1 MKYFVSFKYMKNDFF
16 IYRMWIIISLLI
28 VTPLGFATKFY
39 IGPGE
44 LWFHNY
50 GGAIFYEI
58 FWCLVIFLFTPTSS
72 PLKIAIVVFIATSF
86 LETLQ
91 LWHPAFLEWIRK
103 SFIGRTL
110 VGTTFVPCDFFYY
123 VIGCIIGYLWLKTTL
138 RLSGSYCNK
147 SA

>member
-58 FWCLVIFLFTPTSS
+58 FWCLVIFLFCPAPS
-72 PLKIAIVVFIATSF
+72 PLKIAIVVFIATSV

-91 LWHPAFLEWIRK
+91 LWHPFFLEWIRK
-103 SFIGRTL
+103 SFIGRIL
-110 VGTTFVPCDFFYY
+110 IGTTFVPCDFFYY

-138 RLSGSYCNK
+138 RLSDSYCNK

>member
-1 MKYFVSFKYMKNDFF
+1 MKIN
-16 IYRMWIIISLLI
+16 SLNFSCKHKWLLLSLII

-39 IGPGE
+39 TGPGE
-44 LWFHNY
+44 LWLNNY
-50 GGAIFYEI
+50 GGGILYEI
-58 FWCLVIFLFTPTSS
+58 FWCLMILLFCPASS

-110 VGTTFVPCDFFYY
+110 IGTDFVWWDFFYY
-123 VIGCIIGYLWLKTTL
+123 IIGCIIGYLWLKAIL
-138 RLSGSYCNK
+138 RLSDSYCSK